1 MIKYVKCNLAKSLN
15 IIYVS
20 DRKLARI
27 CALELMICNL
37 GHCEG
42 YTIKED
48 QYLEHTL

>member
-1 MIKYVKCNLAKSLN
+1 MIKYVKCNLKSELN

-37 GHCEG
+37 GAC
-42 YTIKED
+42 
-48 QYLEHTL
+48 